1 MDELLLATVG
11 TVSGTTATLIF
22 DGDGS
27 ATTKAFK
34 AVKTGRTLVS
44 GDRVLVARVSGS
56 YVIVGAI

>member
-22 DGDGS
+22 DGDSS